1 MPVLTNE
8 APVDYTMEPA
18 AHTEAKIVEGIWTT
32 VEKSPNH
39 SIARLVRQAEL
50 YKDSWHVKG
59 VWQQNAIMVVHSLEG
74 EFKSIIA
81 YQIAEALATATPL
94 LRMWNVPAVRR
105 VAVLQTEMAENQVGD
120 RLKIMYPDG
129 RIPTNLIVSDESL
142 ATTIRKSFYGQEK
155 MEVIHNWMVAEHID
169 VLVWDTINS
178 VLSSYGNPNSE
189 EAAADFY
196 NHLALLPH
204 EGALVVRHDS
214 KPSRDTESRQKNQ
227 KIRGSNLHA
236 EIASTVIG
244 LERPDKRS
252 NKVILEIGKL
262 RHDTVPEPLEC
273 WFDVGTMRLTLL
285 PPPIALL
292 ERGPMTREALN
303 HELSERF
310 KLKERTSDDLVGQLE
325 NEGFLLGETQ
335 GHKRIWS
342 LNPKAVAKPE
352 TPAAIWL
359 PLVKSEAPD
368 KIAGEPTPPH
378 EICNLKTAA

>member
-1 MPVLTNE
+1 MPVFTDTE
-8 APVDYTMEPA
+8 PVDYTMEPK
-18 AHTEAKIVEGIWTT
+18 AHTEAGIVEGIWTT
-32 VEKSPNH
+32 IEKSPNH
-39 SIARLVRQAEL
+39 SIARLIRQAEL
-50 YKDSWHVKG
+50 YKDNWHVEG
-59 VWQQNAIMVVHSLEG
+59 LWQQNAIMVVHSLEG

-94 LRMWNVPAVRR
+94 LRMWNVPAVQR

-129 RIPTNLIVSDESL
+129 RIPTNLIVSNELIST
-142 ATTIRKSFYGQEK
+142 AIRKCFNANEK
-155 MEVIHNWMVAEHID
+155 MEVIHNWMLAEHID

-196 NHLALLPH
+196 NRLQLLPH
-204 EGALVVRHDS
+204 KGALVVRHNS

-227 KIRGSNLHA
+227 QIRGSNLHA

-244 LERPDKRS
+244 LERSDKRS
-252 NKVILEIGKL
+252 NKVFLEIGKL

-273 WFDVGTMRLTLL
+273 WFDCGTMRLTPL

-292 ERGPMTREALN
+292 ERGPMTRETLN
-303 HELSERF
+303 HELFARF

-342 LNPKAVAKPE
+342 FNAKVVAKPE

-359 PLVKSEAPD
+359 PLVNIEPPE
-368 KIAGEPTPPH
+368 KIAEEATHPH